1 MVIFTHAYGDRQG
14 VRWLSGGL
22 KVYYA
27 PRLPI
32 NSQAS
37 QKSGICH
44 SGLEDSS
51 LKPLNRA
58 GAGVGRGG
66 GEGVPS
72 IVYAPASVVLV
83 VHDQVLGCKIRE
95 HAPALT

>member
-1 MVIFTHAYGDRQG
+1 MQVVVFTHAYGDRRG

-37 QKSGICH
+37 RESEGGYTRDAREQ
-44 SGLEDSS
+44 GLE
-51 LKPLNRA
+51 
-58 GAGVGRGG
+58 
-66 GEGVPS
+66 
-72 IVYAPASVVLV
+72 ASR
-83 VHDQVLGCKIRE
+83 CS
-95 HAPALT
+95 